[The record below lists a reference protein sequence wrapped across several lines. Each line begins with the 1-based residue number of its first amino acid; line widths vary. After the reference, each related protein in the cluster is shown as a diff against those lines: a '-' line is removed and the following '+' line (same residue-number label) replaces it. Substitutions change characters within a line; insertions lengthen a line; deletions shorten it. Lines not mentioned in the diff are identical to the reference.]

1 MREVFDGLEL
11 LLGVFAAR
19 CKNLSHFA
27 WILSD
32 GLGDSIDGAKLRWDM
47 AVLTIDLNDEER
59 LLQVSDFE
67 VVVLREVLSDAQL
80 VAVVSL
86 EAHSDWGLG
95 EIYILDEV
103 SFLMA
108 IGTNDGLELE
118 FMEYLCLLIT
128 NIVGVVDLMDSLQAS
143 LVRDELVDIVNH
155 NSQT

>member
-80 VAVVSL
+80 LAIMSLKSHGHWSLVEVYTLNEVSL
-86 EAHSDWGLG
+86 LVAISSDN
-95 EIYILDEV
+95 
-103 SFLMA
+103 S
-108 IGTNDGLELE
+108 LELE
-118 FMEYLCLLIT
+118 
-128 NIVGVVDLMDSLQAS
+128 LM
-143 LVRDELVDIVNH
+143 
-155 NSQT
+155 